1 MGKVFYDD
9 PINHISGKISKKYR
23 TVYNHKRASNLNFTS
38 VHGDRTTA
46 ETATELAIRAKF
58 KVCRLAAQNRAMDL
72 SYLTQDKIAFRN
84 EYKTL
89 GSAFK
94 YTTFRGWLFG
104 KAWANYDSGTN
115 SVVWPESL

>member
-1 MGKVFYDD
+1 MGKAYFDD
-9 PINHISGKISKKYR
+9 PINHISGKISKQYR
-23 TVYNHKRASNLNFTS
+23 TVYNHKRASKLNFTS

-58 KVCRLAAQNRAMDL
+58 KVCRLAVQNRAMDL
-72 SYLTQDKIAFRN
+72 SHLTQDQMAFIAER
-84 EYKTL
+84 KSQ

-104 KAWANYDSGTN
+104 KAWRNYDSGTN
-115 SVVWPESL
+115 AVVWPASL

>member
-1 MGKVFYDD
+1 MGKVYYDD
-9 PINHISGKISKKYR
+9 PIIHISGKISRKYR
-23 TVYNHKRASNLNFTS
+23 TVYNHKRASKLNFTS

-72 SYLTQDKIAFRN
+72 SHLTQDQMAFIAER
-84 EYKTL
+84 KAKGT
-89 GSAFK
+89 AFK

-104 KAWANYDSGTN
+104 KAWRNYDSGTN
-115 SVVWPESL
+115 AVVWPASL

>member
-1 MGKVFYDD
+1 MGKVYYDD
-9 PINHISGKISKKYR
+9 PINHISGKISRKYR
-23 TVYNHKRASNLNFTS
+23 TVYNHKRASKLNFTS

-72 SYLTQDKIAFRN
+72 SHLTQDQMAFIAER
-84 EYKTL
+84 KSQ

-94 YTTFRGWLFG
+94 YTTYRGWLFG
-104 KAWANYDSGTN
+104 KAWRNYNESTN
-115 SVVWPESL
+115 SVVWPANL